1 MQHASQY
8 AAYMT
13 EGILVGRSLYALFIR
28 RHIKYLSAANNM
40 AYAPRITE
48 TTTLCDVMFSDLSH
62 YTQDL
67 YDRAIQSKKV
77 QAIKL
82 DFNSSVDKLNAAI
95 LFKFEKKS
103 LVYQEVFPHGVTPYK
118 TATLDE
124 ILMMMDLAEKYANKY
139 KTDIGPDILANLQKI
154 HTDFVTELDA
164 ELVAS
169 GNVKSLPANYEA
181 LRLEMEQQLLKN
193 IGTLLVENYKN
204 PTVIASFFDE
214 YLIFPSRKDSNSP
227 KALIVGPLSHKA
239 FKTPFSESNTLTIV
253 SKAIFSMYYYAAPTL
268 TAPVPA
274 TLTEITA
281 KDTKQLTA
289 ASLGAP
295 TNKYIIFV
303 NKDSTLDGEIDISIQ

>member
-1 MQHASQY
+1 MQHAIQY

-13 EGILVGRSLYALFIR
+13 EGIEVGRSLYALFIR
-28 RHIKYLSAANNM
+28 RHIKYLTAANNP
-40 AYAPRITE
+40 AYAHCITE
-48 TTTLCDVMFSDLSH
+48 TTELCDDMFSDLSH

-77 QAIKL
+77 QAVKL
-82 DFNSSVDKLNAAI
+82 EFNNYIDKFQAVI
-95 LFKFEKKS
+95 IYKFDKNS
-103 LVYQEVFPHGVTPYK
+103 LVFKEIFPHGVTPYK

-124 ILMMMDLAEKYANKY
+124 ILTMMDLAEKYATKY
-139 KTDIGPDILANLQKI
+139 KTEIGPEILENLQKI
-154 HTDFVTELDA
+154 HTDFITELDA
-164 ELVAS
+164 ELVAG

-181 LRLEMEQQLLKN
+181 LRLQMEQQLLKN

-214 YLIFPSRKDSNSP
+214 YLIFPSRKDPNLP
-227 KALIVGPLSHKA
+227 KALIIPPLSHRA
-239 FKTPFSESNTLTIV
+239 FKTPFSETNTLTIV
-253 SKAIFSMYYYAAPTL
+253 SKVIFSMYFYAAPTM
-268 TAPVPA
+268 TSPVPA
-274 TLTEITA
+274 TLTEFTA

-289 ASLGAP
+289 VSLGAP